1 MIETM
6 KSLWLRCFPEDDETY
21 VNLFYSYYGHP
32 RYYHTIEEEGEVIAM
47 LHHIDTYRY
56 AFFGKEFRSSYIYAA
71 CTAPEQR
78 GKGLMGQLMEKT
90 LLALHEKHIPLCV
103 TIPATEELFAFYG
116 RFGFVPAFKRWYKRW
131 NGSPFPDDPSIKSMS
146 LHYDLPNE
154 LILDWL
160 TATINSRLSGNMRHT
175 PRDIRFVLDS
185 TRLSGGFNV
194 GLANGKDELEA
205 FAIVERTDFTLRVRE
220 YIATSPRAIC
230 NLFELLRLSSPL
242 PVCIEEAENEEAE
255 NKEEETFFG
264 AARIVDLPMLM
275 KTFASHRA
283 IRGSET
289 FYIKDPLIPANNG
302 LYHLVEH
309 RFSFQP
315 CMPPE
320 KAEQGIP
327 VYDIAAY
334 TRKLFD
340 MEPGHM
346 TLMMD

>member
-1 MIETM
+1 
-6 KSLWLRCFPEDDETY
+6 
-21 VNLFYSYYGHP
+21 
-32 RYYHTIEEEGEVIAM
+32 
-47 LHHIDTYRY
+47 
-56 AFFGKEFRSSYIYAA
+56 
-71 CTAPEQR
+71 
-78 GKGLMGQLMEKT
+78 
-90 LLALHEKHIPLCV
+90 
-103 TIPATEELFAFYG
+103 
-116 RFGFVPAFKRWYKRW
+116 
-131 NGSPFPDDPSIKSMS
+131 MS
-146 LHYDLPNE
+146 

-205 FAIVERTDFTLRVRE
+205 FAIIERTDFTLRVRE
-220 YIATSPRAIC
+220 YIATSPRSIC

-242 PVCIEEAENEEAE
+242 PVCIEKAD

-264 AARIVDLPMLM
+264 AARIVNLPVLM
-275 KTFASHRA
+275 KTVASSRT
-283 IRGSET
+283 IRSSET

-320 KAEQGIP
+320 EAEQGIP
-327 VYDIAAY
+327 VYNIAAY